1 MPESGKTVLVIE
13 DDPLVRELVREALSQ
28 DGHRLLEADG
38 VVVGMNLFKTR
49 KPDLLILDLRL
60 PDGDGLEFC
69 RKVRESGA
77 AAATPVI
84 ILTAQTLLEE
94 KLLGFKAGADQYLC
108 KPVAPQELRMW
119 VEALLRRVQF
129 DKEEGDVV
137 KAGELAIDLQAHL
150 VRFRDQAIPYL
161 TGKEF
166 DLLAYLV
173 KKRPKVVSRKD
184 ILSKLW
190 HQVSVDHVVDTHISN
205 LRRKLPPEVSDK
217 LQNVPGVGFRYFEER
232 S

>member
-38 VVVGMNLFKTR
+38 VAVGMNLFKTR

-190 HQVSVDHVVDTHISN
+190 HTVAVDNLIDVYISK
-205 LRRKLPPEVSDK
+205 LRKKLPSELADR
-217 LQNVPGVGFRYFEER
+217 LQSVPGKGFRYLG
-232 S
+232 